1 MIRYFWK
8 QSTHTQTNWNF
19 ENIKKSWREFG
30 TRTW

>member
-8 QSTHTQTNWNF
+8 QSIHTQTKQTF
-19 ENIKKSWREFG
+19 AIIKKSWREFG